1 MDRRF
6 LHYFFVI
13 TLLFFIGIIP
23 VSAKE
28 DCTSVKSGL
37 DLYDS
42 YEETLK
48 NTDCTDT
55 SDVTIVNTCNETN
68 QQKNLIISKIMK
80 LNDENQ
86 ICSSEK
92 KRVNKIIKDN
102 KDNCGKIFDD
112 DFNNFVKNAMAVF
125 YVVAPILL
133 ILFGSLDFAKAT
145 VASDPAA
152 LKKASTNFSKR
163 VAATLLLFLTPTIIN
178 LILSFNMTDKYL
190 SGNAYTCNYKYSVFV
205 KKYNIKYV
213 ASSNKS
219 NKGSTYKRCTG
230 PSCPT
235 YIWMLPASDTIIT
248 DRFGYRDAPTAGA
261 TSAHQGADIGANYG
275 DNVYAIADGEITFAR
290 CIDYGLGCNF
300 DLRVT
305 EPGGHV
311 ITYTFGH
318 NQDLLVSAGDRV
330 RQGDVVAHAGSTGT
344 STGPHCHFE
353 AYDENAG
360 IKVNALLVAYGRTED
375 IPAID
380 SNGQITKVTLSRL
393 NGILEPLEYYYSDG
407 TNYYKSK

>member
-152 LKKASTNFSKR
+152 LKKASTNFAKR
-163 VAATLLLFLTPTIIN
+163 IAATLLLFLTPTIIN

-205 KKYNIKYV
+205 KKYKIKYV
-213 ASSNKS
+213 S
-219 NKGSTYKRCTG
+219 KGSGSKTSSSVSGKRVGNYIIYNQWSEPWGSEILINSPDSPPETVGNAGCAVVSTAIQIINSGIVTEAEFNPSIFNKWLRNYVSGDDMNWGAVNYQGKNGTFKYDSSTYLSGMLTEKAIILKQYLEQGYYPVIQVRYGITG
-230 PSCPT
+230 
-235 YIWMLPASDTIIT
+235 ASHYVAVLEVNGT
-248 DRFGYRDAPTAGA
+248 DVIAG
-261 TSAHQGADIGANYG
+261 DP
-275 DNVYAIADGEITFAR
+275 ADGN
-290 CIDYGLGCNF
+290 L
-300 DLRVT
+300 
-305 EPGGHV
+305 
-311 ITYTFGH
+311 
-318 NQDLLVSAGDRV
+318 
-330 RQGDVVAHAGSTGT
+330 
-344 STGPHCHFE
+344 
-353 AYDENAG
+353 
-360 IKVNALLVAYGRTED
+360 
-375 IPAID
+375 
-380 SNGQITKVTLSRL
+380 VTLNTENYQIASENL
-393 NGILEPLEYYYSDG
+393 STQTIL
-407 TNYYKSK
+407 YKVEK